1 MGPDELERGRGH
13 DLRHLLRQVMA
24 RARNYAALVGTG
36 KEARVTSRGFRRPHP
51 GGLAVPH
58 DRWCCN
64 RRAGGE
70 LPLDG
75 LERGVARRIAEAM
88 AVGLNGHID
97 EIRIV
102 E

>member
-51 GGLAVPH
+51 VGLAVQH

-70 LPLDG
+70 L

-88 AVGLNGHID
+88 AVGLNGHIE